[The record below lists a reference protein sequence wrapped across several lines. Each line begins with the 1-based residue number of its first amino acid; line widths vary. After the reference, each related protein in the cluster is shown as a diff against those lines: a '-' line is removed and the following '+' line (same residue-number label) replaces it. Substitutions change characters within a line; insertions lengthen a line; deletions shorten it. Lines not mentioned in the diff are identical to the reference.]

1 MTRIT
6 ALVLVST
13 LVFAGAC
20 KKKEAET
27 APASGGGN
35 VLKGATVPDDANA
48 RAFATNVLTHKAIDI
63 RPMDSGEMAFV
74 YKSLSFTAENNGWMA
89 EAVVGQG
96 QDSFTCQEFGA
107 WEIVTAESA
116 ESGTMNWTVNK
127 TTCAGREAGKS
138 IRVKVGLKDGNYDVS
153 FR

>member
-20 KKKEAET
+20 KKKDAET

-35 VLKGATVPDDANA
+35 VLKGAMVPDNDAA
-48 RAFATNVLTHKAIDI
+48 RAFATNLVTHKAIDI
-63 RPMDSGEMAFV
+63 RPMDNGEMSFV

-96 QDSFTCQEFGA
+96 QDSFTCQEIGA
-107 WEIVTAESA
+107 WEIVSA
-116 ESGTMNWTVNK
+116 DSGDSATMNWTLNK
-127 TTCAGREAGKS
+127 TTCAGREGGKS
-138 IRVKVGLKDGNYDVS
+138 MRVKVDIKNGNYDVS